1 MTRNG
6 TDGANHQREQ
16 TMIGDTSREGWFGA
30 SDSKYI
36 MAKNRR
42 TKTWMQWW
50 DVKLGKMESPFT
62 GSIYTRA
69 GNLFEHHILQAI
81 NPDMRMDGQI
91 IIEKFLLR
99 TNYDGYVDGT
109 IYEVKTHKNEKEF
122 ELIPA
127 YWMQA
132 QVEMYVYQQ
141 MHEKWF
147 LPPFKEL
154 YVASYAL
161 RPDEY
166 YLESD
171 EVEVDPSR
179 IILHQVKYDRA
190 WVKGEYLPRLKEL
203 SRALKKKKYPGGG
216 SK

>member
-1 MTRNG
+1 
-6 TDGANHQREQ
+6 
-16 TMIGDTSREGWFGA
+16 MIQDQDRSGWFGA
-30 SDSKYI
+30 SDTKYI

-42 TKTWMQWW
+42 TKSWMTWW

-91 IIEKFLLR
+91 IIEKYLLR
-99 TNYDGYVDGT
+99 TNFDGYCDG
-109 IYEVKTHKNEKEF
+109 IVYEIKTHKSEKEF

-127 YWMQA
+127 YWMQT
-132 QVEMYVYQQ
+132 QSLMYAYIT

-147 LPPFKEL
+147 LPPFKKL

-166 YLESD
+166 YLED
-171 EVEVDPSR
+171 AEVEIDPSR
-179 IILHQVKYDRA
+179 IILHEVEYDKA

-203 SRALKKKKYPGGG
+203 ARALKKRKYP
-216 SK
+216 SERR

>member
-1 MTRNG
+1 
-6 TDGANHQREQ
+6 
-16 TMIGDTSREGWFGA
+16 MIHDQDRSGWFGA
-30 SDSKYI
+30 SDTKFI
-36 MAKNRR
+36 MSENRS
-42 TKTWMQWW
+42 TNTWKRWW
-50 DVKLGKMESPFT
+50 SQKLGKEESNFK
-62 GSIYTRA
+62 GNIYTEA
-69 GNLFEHHILQAI
+69 GNKFEHPILLTI
-81 NPDMRMDGQI
+81 NPNMRLDGQI
-91 IIEKFLLR
+91 VMDKYLLR
-99 TNYDGYVDGT
+99 VNFDGYINST
-109 IYEVKTHKNEKEF
+109 IYEVKTHKDSKPF

-127 YWMQA
+127 YWQQA
-132 QVEMYVYQQ
+132 QVEAYVYQQ

-147 LPPFKEL
+147 LPPFKDL

-190 WVKGEYLPRLKEL
+190 WIKGEYLPRLKEL

>member
-1 MTRNG
+1 
-6 TDGANHQREQ
+6 
-16 TMIGDTSREGWFGA
+16 MIQDQDRSGWFGA
-30 SDSKYI
+30 SDTKYI

-91 IIEKFLLR
+91 IIEKYLLR
-99 TNYDGYVDGT
+99 TNFDGYCDG
-109 IYEVKTHKNEKEF
+109 IVYEIKTHKSEKEF

-127 YWMQA
+127 YWMQT
-132 QVEMYVYQQ
+132 QSLMYAYIT

-147 LPPFKEL
+147 LPPFKKL

-166 YLESD
+166 YLED
-171 EVEVDPSR
+171 AEVEIDPSR
-179 IILHQVKYDRA
+179 IILHEVEYDKA

-203 SRALKKKKYPGGG
+203 ARALKKRKYP
-216 SK
+216 SERR